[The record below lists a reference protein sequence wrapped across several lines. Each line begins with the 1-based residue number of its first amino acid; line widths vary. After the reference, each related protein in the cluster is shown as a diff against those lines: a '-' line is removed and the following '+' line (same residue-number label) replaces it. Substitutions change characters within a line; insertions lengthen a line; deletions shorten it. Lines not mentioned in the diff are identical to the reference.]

1 MYGICTK
8 EEADELRQGLG
19 TGAQIRAIMY
29 DGCTD
34 EAYISEKFEYG
45 IYGVPTTA
53 TIDKADLDGTT
64 DIKIEDATPDKF
76 LVIYSV
82 KQETIDKVEK
92 NTITKYDLVSLK
104 KNSGDK
110 NALLQYPCSIIVNK
124 DSGLGKIGFESNALN
139 DIVSEYVDYN
149 STVNIVFVPE
159 IGYTLDKV
167 IITNPE
173 STDSDE
179 ILTSDNFVTIGS
191 HKGITL
197 SNVHHDYRI
206 KVQFVKS

>member
-1 MYGICTK
+1 M
-8 EEADELRQGLG
+8 D
-19 TGAQIRAIMY
+19 GA
-29 DGCTD
+29 
-34 EAYISEKFEYG
+34 
-45 IYGVPTTA
+45 
-53 TIDKADLDGTT
+53 T
-64 DIKIEDATPDKF
+64 DIKIEDAAPDKI
-76 LVIYSV
+76 LALYSV
-82 KQETIDKVEK
+82 HQETVDGVEK

-110 NALLQYPCSIIVNK
+110 NALLQYPCSIIANI
-124 DSGLGKIGFESNALN
+124 DSGDGEIGFESNALKKV
-139 DIVSEYVDYN
+139 ISESVNYD

-167 IITNPE
+167 IVTNPE